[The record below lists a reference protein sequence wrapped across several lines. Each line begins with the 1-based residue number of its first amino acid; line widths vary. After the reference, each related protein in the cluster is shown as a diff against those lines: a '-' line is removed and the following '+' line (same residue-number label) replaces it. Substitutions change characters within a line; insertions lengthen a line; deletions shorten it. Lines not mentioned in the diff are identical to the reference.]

1 MGSLARAWFFLV
13 VASKRGSAVT
23 VSSLDGA
30 THITLDGRTGE
41 LSAVGGPASAI
52 ATVGGSLL
60 SFGDDACVPEA
71 ASVRSIGGGGVIVTR
86 AAKCATAGASVVI
99 TDTFA
104 PLAAAVSWTQA
115 FGVAPGAATF
125 TQPLGVA
132 LNFSGEAAG
141 AAAIWATWTRG
152 CVSNNGAAPAMCFSR
167 GPWRDPFSP
176 VAMPLSAP
184 SLTRLGSIQY
194 NSGAFAHFGE
204 HVDDSLTV
212 PLVTV
217 MRASDDSA
225 FTLLLS
231 PDDLTPELLLRIDG
245 SQVIL
250 ARLFQRLK
258 AGATPPLAFTMLIRA
273 HAADWRPALK
283 FWVDSFPG

>member
-1 MGSLARAWFFLV
+1 VAASATTARRRQC
-13 VASKRGSAVT
+13 ASAEAR
-23 VSSLDGA
+23 GA
-30 THITLDGRTGE
+30 TLFH
-41 LSAVGGPASAI
+41 
-52 ATVGGSLL
+52 
-60 SFGDDACVPEA
+60 
-71 ASVRSIGGGGVIVTR
+71 RSQ
-86 AAKCATAGASVVI
+86 CHC
-99 TDTFA
+99 
-104 PLAAAVSWTQA
+104 L
-115 FGVAPGAATF
+115 
-125 TQPLGVA
+125 
-132 LNFSGEAAG
+132 
-141 AAAIWATWTRG
+141 
-152 CVSNNGAAPAMCFSR
+152 
-167 GPWRDPFSP
+167 
-176 VAMPLSAP
+176 P

-217 MRASDDSA
+217 MRASDDSG

-258 AGATPPLAFTMLIRA
+258 PGATPPLAFTMLIRA